1 MSQATVVSV
10 DAISRQTLIV
20 GTDNELD
27 PELDPNILN
36 GAEWSVT
43 LLSGL
48 GQRPVVLDVSITGS
62 HEATL
67 TVYPQVT
74 PGARYRVSAPTVSTP
89 PTEGIIG
96 PDPDVVTVSTALV
109 EPYVDETATRRL
121 PVKQLLDVAG
131 RELQR
136 EAGVGASKLYRAW
149 TPGDRRL
156 VLASTLPFRASG
168 SVFVGPMRFRYAAR
182 TSGSLEGVEPEHVT
196 IEPLGVGTIVM
207 VDESGL
213 VADDGPAAPT
223 PPPDDAP
230 PDWFRGTSYL
240 DF

>member
-1 MSQATVVSV
+1 MSQAIVVSV
-10 DAISRQTLIV
+10 DAISRRTLV
-20 GTDNELD
+20 VTTDNELD
-27 PELDPNILN
+27 PEVDTNILN
-36 GAEWSVT
+36 AAEWSVT

-48 GQRPVVLDVSITGS
+48 GQRPVVLDVVVTGS

-74 PGARYRVSAPTVSTP
+74 PGARYRVSAPTVTTP
-89 PTEGIIG
+89 PTEGKFG
-96 PDPDVVTVSTALV
+96 ADPDVVVSTTLV
-109 EPYVDETATRRL
+109 EPYRDEAATRRL
-121 PVKQLLDVAG
+121 PIDRLLDVAG

-149 TPGDRRL
+149 TPGDLRL
-156 VLASTLPFRASG
+156 VLVSTLPFRPSG
-168 SVFVGPMRFRYAAR
+168 SVFVGPMRFRYATK

-196 IEPLGVGTIVM
+196 TEPLGVGTVVM

-213 VADDGPAAPT
+213 LADDGPAAPI